1 MLSNAQ
7 ELQWIVD
14 NLFVSNRRSS
24 MTIRW
29 FADMRVDLRNIKP
42 AIIRSCSWRDSF
54 APVRWVFDWI
64 RGSELFCE
72 GTAARS
78 RSGFDARSKQGG
90 LAEAVQLTQPSPK
103 NEGRLTWIGPLFAVE
118 PLNDMPRG
126 TRAERPI
133 RR

>member
-1 MLSNAQ
+1 VLLNAH
-7 ELQWIVD
+7 ELHWIVD

-24 MTIRW
+24 MTIRL
-29 FADMRVDLRNIKP
+29 FAGVCVDLRNIKP
-42 AIIRSCSWRDSF
+42 PIIRSCSWRDSF
-54 APVRWVFDWI
+54 APLRWVFDWI
-64 RGSELFCE
+64 RGSELSCE

-78 RSGFDARSKQGG
+78 RSRFDARSEQGR
-90 LAEAVQLTQPSPK
+90 LEEAAQLTQPSPK